1 MYGDGVLVGP
11 TKREKVIKEIHVAK
25 EKGHRPKG
33 LRMESENGTQER
45 TSWGQAG
52 FMKGS

>member
-11 TKREKVIKEIHVAK
+11 TKREKGMKEIHVAK
-25 EKGHRPKG
+25 EKGHRPKE
-33 LRMESENGTQER
+33 LRMESENGTPER

>member
-1 MYGDGVLVGP
+1 MYGDGVIVGP
-11 TKREKVIKEIHVAK
+11 TKREKGIKVIHVAK

-45 TSWGQAG
+45 TSWA
-52 FMKGS
+52 KLVS